1 MTDPAKEYSESCKSL
16 VKKGRLLLT
25 VDVRTEEEADQI
37 LTWMYGTKKPMGAAL
52 QEISWDKATVS
63 QAVADAVETLKKALQ
78 P

>member
-1 MTDPAKEYSESCKSL
+1 MTDPTKEYNESCKFL

-37 LTWMYGTKKPMGAAL
+37 LTWMYSTQKPMSAAL
-52 QEISWDKATVS
+52 QEIAWDKATVS
-63 QAVADAVETLKKALQ
+63 QAVADAVETLKRALQ

>member
-1 MTDPAKEYSESCKSL
+1 MTDHEKEYSESCKAL
-16 VKKGRLLLT
+16 VRKGRLLLT

-37 LTWMYGTKKPMGAAL
+37 LTWMYGNKKPMGASL

-63 QAVADAVETLKKALQ
+63 QAVADAVETLKRALQ